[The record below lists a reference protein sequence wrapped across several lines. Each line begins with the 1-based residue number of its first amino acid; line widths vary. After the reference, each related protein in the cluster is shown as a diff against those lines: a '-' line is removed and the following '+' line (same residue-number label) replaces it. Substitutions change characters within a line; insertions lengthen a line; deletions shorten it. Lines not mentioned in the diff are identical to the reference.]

1 MREIKFR
8 HYNMQ
13 EKQYKPMPLTTTEYM
28 SMLDNDIIEEYTGM
42 HDAIGQEIYEGDIL
56 LDQTEGTLVGTVVYN
71 TGMLVVDDKPLWQ
84 ACVDLSSIVV
94 GNVNE
99 GHIYER

>member
-1 MREIKFR
+1 
-8 HYNMQ
+8 
-13 EKQYKPMPLTTTEYM
+13 
-28 SMLDNDIIEEYTGM
+28 M

-71 TGMLVVDDKPLWQ
+71 TGMFVVDDKPLWQ